1 MKVNKTQAILL
12 MLMTL
17 FNKGKLSRIEIL
29 QEIDI
34 SEQTFRRYIQELRAF
49 LFNFNV
55 EENLVYVRTED
66 RYYLKKQL
74 CIKIKHN

>member
-1 MKVNKTQAILL
+1 MKVNKTQAILF

-17 FNKGKLSRIEIL
+17 FNKGKLSRIEVL

-66 RYYLKKQL
+66 RYYLK
-74 CIKIKHN
+74 

>member
-1 MKVNKTQAILL
+1 MKVNKTQAILF

-17 FNKGKLSRIEIL
+17 FNKGKLSRIEVL

-55 EENLVYVRTED
+55 EENLIYVRTED
-66 RYYLKKQL
+66 RYYLKK
-74 CIKIKHN
+74 

>member
-1 MKVNKTQAILL
+1 MKVNKTQAILF

-17 FNKGKLSRIEIL
+17 FNKGKLSRIEVL

-55 EENLVYVRTED
+55 EESLIYVRTED
-66 RYYLKKQL
+66 RYYLKK
-74 CIKIKHN
+74 

>member
-1 MKVNKTQAILL
+1 MKVNKTQAILF

-17 FNKGKLSRIEIL
+17 LNKGKLSRIEVL

-66 RYYLKKQL
+66 RYYLK
-74 CIKIKHN
+74 

>member
-1 MKVNKTQAILL
+1 MKVNKTQAILF

-66 RYYLKKQL
+66 RYYLKK
-74 CIKIKHN
+74 

>member
-1 MKVNKTQAILL
+1 MKVNKTQAILF

-17 FNKGKLSRIEIL
+17 FNKGKLSRIEVL

-55 EENLVYVRTED
+55 EENLIYVRTED

-74 CIKIKHN
+74 CIIIRHN